1 MEERKINFKKNDDN
15 TPVLDPDGTLHGML
29 CVKMETLV
37 KNFSLLLYLLQKGE
51 LNEGTKESSA
61 ELFEQNSIE
70 ILNSLGYEGD
80 INKKYNEYIQ
90 KIRSLN
96 HENRELRKQLGMKV
110 SNEDARERLKLIYE
124 SFYEWWHNEGTGN
137 IDEIIFDRYK
147 MTATLRG
154 SIFPSSRE
162 KEIKNQVEML
172 KKKGFD
178 VSSVTNYGHHLTAS
192 EKNFNML
199 KELFKSAFPHSDIDE
214 INTATYL
221 GGESKEEYVYV
232 ITKIIVY
239 FDNLDDI
246 KITSHDRTEY

>member
-1 MEERKINFKKNDDN
+1 MEERKINFKKNDDK

-96 HENRELRKQLGMKV
+96 HENRELRKQIGMKV
-110 SNEDARERLKLIYE
+110 SNEDARERLKLITE
-124 SFYEWWHNEGTGN
+124 SFGEWWHNEGTEN
-137 IDEIIFDRYK
+137 IDDIIFFPYK

-154 SIFPSSRE
+154 YIYPSGRE
-162 KEIKNQVEML
+162 REIKNQVEML
-172 KKKGFD
+172 KQKGFD
-178 VSSVTNYGHHLTAS
+178 VSSVTNFGHHLTAS

-221 GGESKEEYVYV
+221 GGESREEYVYV
-232 ITKIIVY
+232 ITKIIVN
-239 FDNLDDI
+239 FNNLDDI
-246 KITSHDRTEY
+246 KITEP

>member
-90 KIRSLN
+90 EIRSLN
-96 HENRELRKQLGMKV
+96 HENRELRKQIGMKV
-110 SNEDARERLKLIYE
+110 SNEDARERLKLITE
-124 SFYEWWHNEGTGN
+124 SFGEWWHNEGTGN
-137 IDEIIFDRYK
+137 IDDIIFGPYK

-154 SIFPSSRE
+154 YIYPSGRE
-162 KEIKNQVEML
+162 RKIKNQVEML
-172 KKKGFD
+172 KQKGFD
-178 VSSVTNYGHHLTAS
+178 VSSVTNFGHHLTAS

-221 GGESKEEYVYV
+221 GGESREEYVYV
-232 ITKIIVY
+232 ITKIIVD
-239 FDNLDDI
+239 FNNLDDI
-246 KITSHDRTEY
+246 KITEP

>member
-1 MEERKINFKKNDDN
+1 MEERKINFKKNDDK

-90 KIRSLN
+90 EIRSLN

-110 SNEDARERLKLIYE
+110 SNEDARERLKLITE
-124 SFYEWWHNEGTGN
+124 SFNEWWHNEGTGN
-137 IDEIIFDRYK
+137 IDNIIFDRYK

-246 KITSHDRTEY
+246 KITEP

>member
-90 KIRSLN
+90 EIRSLN

-110 SNEDARERLKLIYE
+110 SNEDAKERLKLITE

-137 IDEIIFDRYK
+137 IESITFNEYG
-147 MTATLRG
+147 MTVTLRG
-154 SIFPSSRE
+154 YIYPSGRE
-162 KEIKNQVEML
+162 REIKNQVEML
-172 KKKGFD
+172 KQKGFD
-178 VSSVTNYGHHLTAS
+178 VSSVANFGHHLTAS

-221 GGESKEEYVYV
+221 GGESREEYVYV

-246 KITSHDRTEY
+246 KITEP

>member
-1 MEERKINFKKNDDN
+1 MEERKINFKKNDDK

-51 LNEGTKESSA
+51 LNEGTKESNA

-90 KIRSLN
+90 EIRSLN
-96 HENRELRKQLGMKV
+96 HENRELRKQIGMKV
-110 SNEDARERLKLIYE
+110 SNEDARERLKLITE
-124 SFYEWWHNEGTGN
+124 SFGEWWHNEGTGN
-137 IDEIIFDRYK
+137 IDDIIFGPYK

-154 SIFPSSRE
+154 YIYPSGRE
-162 KEIKNQVEML
+162 REIKNQVEML
-172 KKKGFD
+172 KQKGFD
-178 VSSVTNYGHHLTAS
+178 VSSVTNFGHHLTAS

-221 GGESKEEYVYV
+221 GSESKGEYIYV
-232 ITKIIVY
+232 ISEIIVN
-239 FDNLDDI
+239 FNNLDDI
-246 KITSHDRTEY
+246 KITEP

>member
-15 TPVLDPDGTLHGML
+15 TQVLDPDGML
-29 CVKMETLV
+29 YEKLTE
-37 KNFSLLLYLLQKGE
+37 KQKKINEKISLLLYMLKEGSLK
-51 LNEGTKESSA
+51 EGTKEA
-61 ELFEQNSIE
+61 LLELFHKNAID
-70 ILNSLGYEGD
+70 ILNELGYED
-80 INKKYNEYIQ
+80 SLNKKYNEYIQ
-90 KIRSLN
+90 EIRSLN

-110 SNEDARERLKLIYE
+110 SNEDAKERLKLITE

-137 IDEIIFDRYK
+137 IESITFNEYG
-147 MTATLRG
+147 MAVTLRG
-154 SIFPSSRE
+154 YIYPSGRE
-162 KEIKNQVEML
+162 REIKNQVEML
-172 KKKGFD
+172 KQKGFD
-178 VSSVTNYGHHLTAS
+178 VSSVANFGHHLTAS

-221 GGESKEEYVYV
+221 GGESREEYVYV

-246 KITSHDRTEY
+246 KITEP

>member
-1 MEERKINFKKNDDN
+1 MEERKINFKKNDDK

-90 KIRSLN
+90 EIRSLN
-96 HENRELRKQLGMKV
+96 HENRELRKQIGMKV
-110 SNEDARERLKLIYE
+110 SNEDARERLKLITE
-124 SFYEWWHNEGTGN
+124 SFGEWWHNEGTGN
-137 IDEIIFDRYK
+137 IDDIIFGPYK

-154 SIFPSSRE
+154 YIYPSGRE
-162 KEIKNQVEML
+162 REIKNQVEML
-172 KKKGFD
+172 KQKGFD
-178 VSSVTNYGHHLTAS
+178 VSSVTNFGHHLTAS

-221 GGESKEEYVYV
+221 GGESREEYVYV
-232 ITKIIVY
+232 ITKIIVN
-239 FDNLDDI
+239 FNNLDDI
-246 KITSHDRTEY
+246 KITEP

>member
-1 MEERKINFKKNDDN
+1 MEERKINFKKNDDK
-15 TPVLDPDGTLHGML
+15 TPVLDPDGTLYGML

-90 KIRSLN
+90 EIRSLN

-110 SNEDARERLKLIYE
+110 SNDDARERLKLITE
-124 SFYEWWHNEGTGN
+124 SFDEWWHNEGTGN

-172 KKKGFD
+172 KQKGFD

-192 EKNFNML
+192 EKNLIML

-232 ITKIIVY
+232 ITKIIVN
-239 FDNLDDI
+239 FNNLDDI
-246 KITSHDRTEY
+246 KITEP

>member
-1 MEERKINFKKNDDN
+1 MEERKINFKKNDDK

-90 KIRSLN
+90 EIRSLN

-110 SNEDARERLKLIYE
+110 SNEDARERLKLITE
-124 SFYEWWHNEGTGN
+124 SFDEWWHNEGTGN

-154 SIFPSSRE
+154 SIFPSRRE
-162 KEIKNQVEML
+162 KEIKKQMEML
-172 KKKGFD
+172 KQKGFD

-214 INTATYL
+214 INTATYP

-246 KITSHDRTEY
+246 KITRP

>member
-1 MEERKINFKKNDDN
+1 MEERKINFKKNDDK

-51 LNEGTKESSA
+51 LNEGTKESNA

-70 ILNSLGYEGD
+70 ILNTLGYEGD

-90 KIRSLN
+90 EIRSLN
-96 HENRELRKQLGMKV
+96 HENRELRKQIGMKV
-110 SNEDARERLKLIYE
+110 SNEDARERLKLITE
-124 SFYEWWHNEGTGN
+124 SFGEWWHNEGTGN
-137 IDEIIFDRYK
+137 IDDIIFGPYK

-154 SIFPSSRE
+154 YIYPSGRE
-162 KEIKNQVEML
+162 REIKNQVEML
-172 KKKGFD
+172 KQKGFD
-178 VSSVTNYGHHLTAS
+178 VSSVTNFGHHLTAS

-221 GGESKEEYVYV
+221 GGESREEYVYV
-232 ITKIIVY
+232 ITKIIVD
-239 FDNLDDI
+239 FNNLDDI
-246 KITSHDRTEY
+246 KITEP

>member
-90 KIRSLN
+90 EIRSLN
-96 HENRELRKQLGMKV
+96 HENLELRKQLGMKV
-110 SNEDARERLKLIYE
+110 SNEDARERLKLITE
-124 SFYEWWHNEGTGN
+124 SFDEWWHNEGTGN

-147 MTATLRG
+147 MTATLIG

-246 KITSHDRTEY
+246 KITEP

>member
-1 MEERKINFKKNDDN
+1 MEERKINFKKNDDK

-96 HENRELRKQLGMKV
+96 HENRELRKQIGMKV
-110 SNEDARERLKLIYE
+110 SNEDARERLKLITE
-124 SFYEWWHNEGTGN
+124 SFGEWWHNEGTGN
-137 IDEIIFDRYK
+137 IDDIIFCPYK

-154 SIFPSSRE
+154 YIYPSGRE
-162 KEIKNQVEML
+162 REIKNQVEML
-172 KKKGFD
+172 KQKGFD
-178 VSSVTNYGHHLTAS
+178 VSSVTNFGHHLTAS

-221 GGESKEEYVYV
+221 GGESREEYVYV
-232 ITKIIVY
+232 ITKIIVN
-239 FDNLDDI
+239 FNNLDDI
-246 KITSHDRTEY
+246 KITEP

>member
-90 KIRSLN
+90 EIRSLN

-110 SNEDARERLKLIYE
+110 SNEHARERLKLITE
-124 SFYEWWHNEGTGN
+124 SFDEWWHNEGTGN

-192 EKNFNML
+192 EKNLIML

-221 GGESKEEYVYV
+221 GGESREEYVYV
-232 ITKIIVY
+232 ITKIIVD
-239 FDNLDDI
+239 FNNLDDI
-246 KITSHDRTEY
+246 KITEP

>member
-15 TPVLDPDGTLHGML
+15 TPVLDPDGKLYDTLTAKINDMN
-29 CVKMETLV
+29 KKFTLM
-37 KNFSLLLYLLQKGE
+37 LYLLKNGT
-51 LNEGTKESSA
+51 LTEGTKESSLS
-61 ELFEQNSIE
+61 LFESNAID
-70 ILNSLGYEGD
+70 ILNELGYED
-80 INKKYNEYIQ
+80 SLNKKYNEYIQ
-90 KIRSLN
+90 EIRSLN

-110 SNEDARERLKLIYE
+110 SNEDARERLKLITE
-124 SFYEWWHNEGTGN
+124 SFNEWWHNEGTGN

-162 KEIKNQVEML
+162 KEIKKQVEML
-172 KKKGFD
+172 KQKGFD

-221 GGESKEEYVYV
+221 GGESREEYVYV

-246 KITSHDRTEY
+246 KITEP

>member
-1 MEERKINFKKNDDN
+1 MEERKINFKKNDDK

-90 KIRSLN
+90 EIRSLN

-110 SNEDARERLKLIYE
+110 SNEDARERLKLITE
-124 SFYEWWHNEGTGN
+124 SFGEWWHNEGTGN
-137 IDEIIFDRYK
+137 IDDIIFGPYK

-172 KKKGFD
+172 KQKGFD
-178 VSSVTNYGHHLTAS
+178 VSSVTNFGHHLTAS

-221 GGESKEEYVYV
+221 GGESREEYVYV
-232 ITKIIVY
+232 ITKIIVD
-239 FDNLDDI
+239 FNNLDDI
-246 KITSHDRTEY
+246 KITEP

>member
-1 MEERKINFKKNDDN
+1 MEERKINFKKNDDK

-90 KIRSLN
+90 EIRSLN
-96 HENRELRKQLGMKV
+96 HENRELRKQIGMKV
-110 SNEDARERLKLIYE
+110 SNEDARERLKLITE
-124 SFYEWWHNEGTGN
+124 SFGEWWHNEGTGN
-137 IDEIIFDRYK
+137 IDDIIFGPYK

-154 SIFPSSRE
+154 YIYPSGRE
-162 KEIKNQVEML
+162 REIKNQVEML
-172 KKKGFD
+172 KQKGFD
-178 VSSVTNYGHHLTAS
+178 VSSVTNFGHHLTAS

-221 GGESKEEYVYV
+221 GGESREEYIYV
-232 ITKIIVY
+232 IKDIIVY
-239 FDNLDDI
+239 LNNLDDI
-246 KITSHDRTEY
+246 KITEP

>member
-1 MEERKINFKKNDDN
+1 MEERKINFKKNDDK

-96 HENRELRKQLGMKV
+96 HENRELRKQIGMKV
-110 SNEDARERLKLIYE
+110 SNEDARERLKLITE
-124 SFYEWWHNEGTGN
+124 SFGEWWHNEGTGN
-137 IDEIIFDRYK
+137 IDDIIFGPYK

-154 SIFPSSRE
+154 YIYPSGRE
-162 KEIKNQVEML
+162 REIKNQVEML
-172 KKKGFD
+172 KQKGFD
-178 VSSVTNYGHHLTAS
+178 VSSVTNFGHHLTAS

-221 GGESKEEYVYV
+221 GGESREEYVYV
-232 ITKIIVY
+232 ITKIIVD
-239 FDNLDDI
+239 FNNLDDI
-246 KITSHDRTEY
+246 KITEP

>member
-90 KIRSLN
+90 EIRSLN

-110 SNEDARERLKLIYE
+110 SNEDARERLKLITE
-124 SFYEWWHNEGTGN
+124 SFNEWWHNEGTGN

-172 KKKGFD
+172 KQKGFD

-221 GGESKEEYVYV
+221 GGESREEYVYV

-246 KITSHDRTEY
+246 KITEP

>member
-1 MEERKINFKKNDDN
+1 MEERKINFTKNDDN
-15 TPVLDPDGTLHGML
+15 TPVLDPDGKLYENLKAMQNKMNEKLSLIIYML
-29 CVKMETLV
+29 KEE
-37 KNFSLLLYLLQKGE
+37 Q
-51 LNEGTKESSA
+51 LNEGTKEA
-61 ELFEQNSIE
+61 LLELFHKNAID
-70 ILNSLGYEGD
+70 ILNELGYED
-80 INKKYNEYIQ
+80 SLNKKYNEYIQ
-90 KIRSLN
+90 EIRSLN

-110 SNEDARERLKLIYE
+110 SNEDARERLKLITE
-124 SFYEWWHNEGTGN
+124 SFDEWWHNEGTGN

-221 GGESKEEYVYV
+221 GGESREEYVYV
-232 ITKIIVY
+232 ITKIIVN
-239 FDNLDDI
+239 FNNLDDI
-246 KITSHDRTEY
+246 KITEP

>member
-1 MEERKINFKKNDDN
+1 MEERKINFKKNDDK

-51 LNEGTKESSA
+51 LNEGTKESNA

-90 KIRSLN
+90 EIRSLN
-96 HENRELRKQLGMKV
+96 HENRELRKQIGMKV
-110 SNEDARERLKLIYE
+110 SNEDARERLKLITE
-124 SFYEWWHNEGTGN
+124 SFGEWWHNEGTGN
-137 IDEIIFDRYK
+137 IDDIIFGPYK

-154 SIFPSSRE
+154 YIYPSGRE
-162 KEIKNQVEML
+162 REIKNQVEML
-172 KKKGFD
+172 KQKGFD
-178 VSSVTNYGHHLTAS
+178 VSSVTNFGHHLTAS

-221 GGESKEEYVYV
+221 GGESREEYVYV
-232 ITKIIVY
+232 ITKIIVN
-239 FDNLDDI
+239 FNNLDDI
-246 KITSHDRTEY
+246 KITEP

>member
-1 MEERKINFKKNDDN
+1 MEERKINFKKNDDK

-90 KIRSLN
+90 EIRSLN

-110 SNEDARERLKLIYE
+110 SNEDARERLKLITE
-124 SFYEWWHNEGTGN
+124 SFGEWWHNEGTGN

-172 KKKGFD
+172 KQKGFD
-178 VSSVTNYGHHLTAS
+178 VSSVTNFGHHLTAS

-221 GGESKEEYVYV
+221 GGESREEYVYV
-232 ITKIIVY
+232 ITKIIVD
-239 FDNLDDI
+239 FNNLDDI
-246 KITSHDRTEY
+246 KITEP

>member
-70 ILNSLGYEGD
+70 ILNNLGYEGD

-90 KIRSLN
+90 EIRSLN
-96 HENRELRKQLGMKV
+96 HENLELRKQLGMKV
-110 SNEDARERLKLIYE
+110 SNEDARERLKLICE

-137 IDEIIFDRYK
+137 IESITFNEYG

-154 SIFPSSRE
+154 YIHPFRHVRKAE
-162 KEIKNQVEML
+162 EQVSML
-172 KKKGFD
+172 KHKGFD
-178 VSSVTNYGHHLTAS
+178 VSSLVRYGQHLTAS

-199 KELFKSAFPHSDIDE
+199 KELFENSFPHSNIDK
-214 INTATYL
+214 INTTTYL
-221 GGESKEEYVYV
+221 GSESKGEYIYV
-232 ITKIIVY
+232 ISEIIVN
-239 FDNLDDI
+239 FNNLDDI
-246 KITSHDRTEY
+246 KITEP

>member
-90 KIRSLN
+90 EIRSLN

-110 SNEDARERLKLIYE
+110 SNEDARERLKLITE
-124 SFYEWWHNEGTGN
+124 SFDEWWHNEGTGN

-221 GGESKEEYVYV
+221 GGESNVEYVYV
-232 ITKIIVY
+232 IKDIIVY
-239 FDNLDDI
+239 LNNLDDI
-246 KITSHDRTEY
+246 KITEP

>member
-90 KIRSLN
+90 EIRSLN

-110 SNEDARERLKLIYE
+110 SNEDARERLKLICE

-214 INTATYL
+214 VNTATYL

-246 KITSHDRTEY
+246 KITEP

>member
-1 MEERKINFKKNDDN
+1 MEERKINFKKNDDK

-96 HENRELRKQLGMKV
+96 HENRELRKQIGMKV
-110 SNEDARERLKLIYE
+110 SNEDVRERLKLITE
-124 SFYEWWHNEGTGN
+124 SFGEWWHNEGTGN
-137 IDEIIFDRYK
+137 IDDIIFGPYK

-232 ITKIIVY
+232 ITKIIVN
-239 FDNLDDI
+239 FNNLDDI
-246 KITSHDRTEY
+246 KITEP